1 MTAAFTGVKVLDL
14 SRLLPGPFCSMML
27 ADFGADV
34 IKVEGPDSPDPGR
47 GLSEAYFQSY
57 NRNKR
62 GIIIDLKHPDGVE
75 TILRLVERAD
85 VFAQNMRQG
94 VMEKLGLGYE
104 VMKGRNPGIIFA
116 SASGAPMIST
126 RQQRVARRRAHSSGG
141 VSSRWY
147 VKFLSGKDKVR
158 DYVSLAGAHHGNDL
172 ACLFPTDGGKELCP
186 SYTTDS
192 QSVLGKLNGV
202 GDAVPDETP
211 FGVEEGGGVS
221 WNALWSN
228 TDIVI
233 QPNQSEC
240 LDQATKKADA
250 AINFAAGD
258 RVYWD
263 DTNNQATSTATGNT
277 FLGWST
283 IVAGN
288 TAATVD
294 VLMPYRLYGA
304 PAASANQAAVT
315 PTQDTITD
323 NSTGAASTT
332 IAAFT
337 NLDTLTDSTGGTADN
352 TVADVSTV
360 VTGVDGAGSNAASKA
375 DVDTRLTA
383 INNNFKELVDQII
396 SQKAGNTV
404 LVNAVASIAA
414 QLAKIKTDIA
424 ANKTLANEIRTLLI
438 ALGLWK
444 GAA

>member
-1 MTAAFTGVKVLDL
+1 MQAKRLSNGISVDYTPSGAVSAGDVVIVGGIVGVAPRDIAANVKGVLDV
-14 SRLLPGPFCSMML
+14 SG
-27 ADFGADV
+27 
-34 IKVEGPDSPDPGR
+34 E
-47 GLSEAYFQSY
+47 FQ
-57 NRNKR
+57 
-62 GIIIDLKHPDGVE
+62 
-75 TILRLVERAD
+75 
-85 VFAQNMRQG
+85 F
-94 VMEKLGLGYE
+94 
-104 VMKGRNPGIIFA
+104 
-116 SASGAPMIST
+116 
-126 RQQRVARRRAHSSGG
+126 
-141 VSSRWY
+141 
-147 VKFLSGKDKVR
+147 
-158 DYVSLAGAHHGNDL
+158 
-172 ACLFPTDGGKELCP
+172 
-186 SYTTDS
+186 
-192 QSVLGKLNGV
+192 
-202 GDAVPDETP
+202 
-211 FGVEEGGGVS
+211 
-221 WNALWSN
+221 
-228 TDIVI
+228 
-233 QPNQSEC
+233 
-240 LDQATKKADA
+240 TKKADA